1 MASPPPRD
9 TDRDLAATLHEV
21 ANALTV
27 MLGWLEAADEGA
39 HTAAEGD
46 GHSGAALSEASEAIK
61 TALARARRAHRIAR
75 RAIALP
81 IVGETDGSEPEPL
94 GAILDEAHR
103 GVLHEAR
110 RKNVS
115 LVCEART
122 SVAAVTI
129 VAGERL
135 LQVLTNLLLNALSV
149 TPPGGEIR
157 IEAAL
162 ARDGDGGPGA
172 SPGVAITISDGGP
185 GIPGGE
191 RAYLFQRGA
200 SSRPGG
206 AGIGLAHAQAIA
218 LEEGGLLSLAAY
230 EPERGARFELA
241 WPLFEGAPN
250 TSPRTLRPAQ
260 LHGMRVAVLEDD
272 HAIVELLE
280 TVLGARGAS
289 VVAAKNLEA
298 LREELGTRRA
308 DVALVDASPLGVDL
322 EPTLRSLKAD
332 FPRSYLVLISGS
344 PDPGVTAERLAVTW
358 IRKPFEVTE
367 VVEVLRLVRA
377 RSGSGDPG
385 QGDIAIG

>member
-21 ANALTV
+21 GNALTV
-27 MLGWLEAADEGA
+27 TLGWLEAADEGA
-39 HTAAEGD
+39 TAALEGARAAD
-46 GHSGAALSEASEAIK
+46 GLREVSEAIK

-81 IVGETDGSEPEPL
+81 AVGESDGSEPEPL
-94 GAILDEAHR
+94 GSILEEAQR
-103 GVLHEAR
+103 GLLHEAR
-110 RKNVS
+110 RRNVS
-115 LVCEART
+115 LVCDLRT
-122 SVAAVTI
+122 SVAAATI

-135 LQVLTNLLLNALSV
+135 LQVLTNLVLNALAV
-149 TPPGGEIR
+149 TPRGGEIR
-157 IEAAL
+157 IEATL
-162 ARDGDGGPGA
+162 APSSEAIGSSPGA
-172 SPGVAITISDGGP
+172 MITIADGGP
-185 GIPGGE
+185 GIPSDD

-206 AGIGLAHAQAIA
+206 AGIGLAHAQAVA
-218 LEEGGLLSLAAY
+218 LEEGGLLSLASY
-230 EPERGARFELA
+230 EPNRGARFELS
-241 WPLFEGAPN
+241 WPLFDGAPN

-260 LHGMRVAVLEDD
+260 LHGLRVAVLEDD
-272 HAIVELLE
+272 AAIVELLE

-289 VVAAKNLEA
+289 VIATKNLQA

-308 DVALVDASPLGVDL
+308 DVALVDASPLGTQL
-322 EPTLRSLKAD
+322 ESTLRSLKAD
-332 FPRSYLVLISGS
+332 FPSADVVLISGS

-377 RSGSGDPG
+377 KSRHGDM
-385 QGDIAIG
+385 AIG

>member
-9 TDRDLAATLHEV
+9 TDRDFAATLHEV

-27 MLGWLEAADEGA
+27 MLGWLEAADQGA
-39 HTAAEGD
+39 HTAVEGD
-46 GHSGAALSEASEAIK
+46 GNSGAALREASEAIK

-81 IVGETDGSEPEPL
+81 AFGETDGSEPEPL

-103 GVLHEAR
+103 GLLHEAR

-115 LVCEART
+115 LECKVRT
-122 SVAAVTI
+122 PVAAATI
-129 VAGERL
+129 VAGDRL

-149 TPPGGEIR
+149 TPSGGEIR
-157 IEAAL
+157 IEATL
-162 ARDGDGGPGA
+162 ARDSDGQPGA
-172 SPGVAITISDGGP
+172 SPGAVITISDGGP
-185 GIPGGE
+185 GIPSAD

-206 AGIGLAHAQAIA
+206 AGIGLAHAQSIA

-230 EPERGARFELA
+230 EPQRGARFELA
-241 WPLFEGAPN
+241 WPLFDGAPN

-332 FPRSYLVLISGS
+332 FPGSYLVLISGS

-367 VVEVLRLVRA
+367 VVEVLRLVRS
-377 RSGSGDPG
+377 RSGSGSPG